1 MTHYPH
7 CLLCLSDVLSSD
19 GDRFGASIAYLGDTD
34 RDGHPDIAVG
44 APMADTYGEI
54 GADIGAVW
62 QLELLPSK
70 YLLKNGCLAH

>member
-1 MTHYPH
+1 MLTLIFV
-7 CLLCLSDVLSSD
+7 CGGCFFSD

-44 APMADTYGEI
+44 APFADVFGV
-54 GADIGAVW
+54 GSKDIGAVW

-70 YLLKNGCLAH
+70 SA